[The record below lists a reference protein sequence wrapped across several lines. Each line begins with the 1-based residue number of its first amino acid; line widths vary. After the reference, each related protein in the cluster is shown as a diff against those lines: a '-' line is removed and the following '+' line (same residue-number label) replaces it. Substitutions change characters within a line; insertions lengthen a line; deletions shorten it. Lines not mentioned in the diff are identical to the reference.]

1 MGKERLDKI
10 LASQNLGSRKECGLL
25 IRRGE
30 VAVNGVIV
38 KKPDAKADPEVD
50 ILTVKGGEIRFRRH
64 IYLMLNK
71 PQGVLSASR
80 DPHAPTVIDLL
91 PEKLRRRGLFPAG
104 RLDKD
109 TEGLLIIT
117 DDGDLA
123 HRMLAPKSHV
133 YKLYHAVVDAPVTQ
147 EDIDAFAQG
156 LSLDDMVCLPAGLGV
171 LEDGPQPLVWVKI
184 REGKF
189 HQVRRMFLARGKTVL
204 RLKRVQMGGL
214 PLDPALAPGESRELT
229 EDELK
234 LIFNLANLY

>member
-109 TEGLLIIT
+109 TEGFVLIT
-117 DDGDLA
+117 DDGELA
-123 HRMLAPKSHV
+123 HRILSPKKEIEKWHV
-133 YKLYHAVVDAPVTQ
+133 K
-147 EDIDAFAQG
+147 
-156 LSLDDMVCLPAGLGV
+156 
-171 LEDGPQPLVWVKI
+171 K
-184 REGKF
+184 
-189 HQVRRMFLARGKTVL
+189 RG
-204 RLKRVQMGGL
+204 
-214 PLDPALAPGESRELT
+214 
-229 EDELK
+229 
-234 LIFNLANLY
+234 N